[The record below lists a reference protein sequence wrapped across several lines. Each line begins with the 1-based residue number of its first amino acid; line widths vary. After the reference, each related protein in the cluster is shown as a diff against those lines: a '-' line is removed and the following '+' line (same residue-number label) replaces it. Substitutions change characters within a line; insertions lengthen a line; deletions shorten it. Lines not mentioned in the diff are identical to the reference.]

1 VRRNSLRA
9 RVTAFYVC
17 MLAVALLFFSFAVY
31 GGIRTYLTKSME
43 RTLDNTAHSIEAD
56 FLVPLESKGMPWFIA
71 EMSESYPA
79 GISDPFVRVSQAG
92 KVLYQ
97 SGDVRDPLTR
107 VSGLPLPSDPRSLN
121 VFRRLSAPSGQQ
133 LMIYTMNHNSPHGGP
148 IMVETGASMEPLFHL
163 LHSLLLILLIATP
176 GILLIAAIGGHLLM
190 ARPLRPVVA
199 LTEQAERVGRK
210 QMGERLPII
219 PTGDELERLSLAL
232 NRMIDRLEDALA
244 HNQRF
249 SADASHELRTPLT
262 IIRGELEALLEL
274 PGLPV
279 QAVDGISSALE
290 EGERMSRIVNSL
302 MTISR
307 LDGGGERMEV
317 LPLEFAE
324 ILRGTLEHMSLL
336 AAEKRIN
343 LELQTTSPVYVMGD
357 AMRLKQVIV
366 NVVDNAIKYT
376 PVGGRILVR
385 LGAEDERA
393 VLVVSDTGIGIPAA
407 SLAAVGER
415 FYRTDQARSRESGG
429 IGLGLAIV
437 KAICGAHDGTLSIES
452 IEGQSTTLRIELPL
466 LTPSQRER
474 TDLLT
479 TGTRMNTK
487 RTLSEELSEATPMM
501 SPHRTNDRP
510 EHHENCEVSTLAESN
525 LDIE

>member
-9 RVTAFYVC
+9 RVTAFYVG

-31 GGIRTYLTKSME
+31 AGVRTYLTKSME
-43 RTLDNTAHSIEAD
+43 RTLNNTAHSIEAD
-56 FLVPLESKGMPWFIA
+56 FLVPLDSKGLPWFVA
-71 EMSESYPA
+71 EMSESYPP
-79 GISDPFVRVSQAG
+79 GISDLFVRVSQASR
-92 KVLYQ
+92 VLYQ
-97 SGDVRDPLTR
+97 SGDMRDPVVR
-107 VSGLPLPSDPRSLN
+107 VSGLPLPSGTQSLDT
-121 VFRRLSAPSGQQ
+121 FRRLTAPSGQQ
-133 LMIYTMNHNSPHGGP
+133 LMIYTTNYNSSRGGP
-148 IMVETGASMEPLFHL
+148 IVVETGASLEPLLHL
-163 LHSLLLILLIATP
+163 LDSLLMILLIATP
-176 GILLIAAIGGHLLM
+176 GILFIAAAGGYLLM
-190 ARPLRPVVA
+190 ARPLGPVVA

-262 IIRGELEALLEL
+262 IIRGELEALLDL
-274 PGLPV
+274 PGVPV
-279 QAVDGISSALE
+279 QALDGISSALE

-307 LDGGGERMEV
+307 LDGGGERMEM
-317 LPLEFAE
+317 LPIEFVE
-324 ILRGTLEHMSLL
+324 IIRGTLEHMSLL

-343 LELQTTSPVYVMGD
+343 LELQAASPVYVMGD

-376 PVGGRILVR
+376 PVGGKILVR
-385 LGAEDERA
+385 LAAEEGRA
-393 VLVVSDTGIGIPAA
+393 VLVVFDTGIGIPAA

-429 IGLGLAIV
+429 TGLGLAIV

-452 IEGQSTTLRIELPL
+452 VEGQSTTLRIELPL
-466 LTPSQRER
+466 LTSSQRER
-474 TDLLT
+474 RDLLT
-479 TGTRMNTK
+479 TASRTTAK
-487 RTLSEELSEATPMM
+487 RILQEELAGRKS
-501 SPHRTNDRP
+501 D
-510 EHHENCEVSTLAESN
+510 HEFVPNKW
-525 LDIE
+525 